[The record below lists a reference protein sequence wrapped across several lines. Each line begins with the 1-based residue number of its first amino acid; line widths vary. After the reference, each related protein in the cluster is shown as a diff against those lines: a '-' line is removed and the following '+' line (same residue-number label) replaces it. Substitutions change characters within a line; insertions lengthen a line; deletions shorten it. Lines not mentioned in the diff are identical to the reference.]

1 MAKKRTS
8 RKRKGDI
15 VQTVNVNIRE
25 SKPKKRRQRRRRY
38 PKIRDGVIQPSFGG
52 TFYGGGVG
60 LPSEIATRIVE
71 VPTTSFLQPGSV
83 SASGERAPLTIMA
96 AAPKPAIMEAEKK
109 MLPMNVGL
117 KAIEEGATT
126 GDNPDSLIE
135 RVLAT
140 RAEKNKFFKPY
151 ERGSSQPIV
160 EEPISE
166 IGMRPIK
173 TTRRG
178 SSLASQVSSE
188 INPEDFGMPQ
198 VYSEPF
204 GVSPMRVQKES
215 LSTASAISDPFQE
228 TSSRPKSLFASV
240 LEGAGGVAKSVA
252 SSAVA
257 SAAAGLGQSYGIPA
271 PLTYG
276 LVSGG
281 IGAVRAASEKKK
293 LKSEIVSELKASEAK
308 MAASA
313 PRATPKMIN
322 AYMDKFGSDRKTA
335 TKEVNRMRARAPDK
349 TTKEI
354 YDAIQ
359 NA

>member
-1 MAKKRTS
+1 MAKKRAS

-15 VQTVNVNIRE
+15 IQTVKVVVGGE
-25 SKPKKRRQRRRRY
+25 VKKKRRQRRRRY

-52 TFYGGGVG
+52 TFYGGGGG

-83 SASGERAPLTIMA
+83 SASGERAPLAIMA
-96 AAPKPAIMEAEKK
+96 SAPKPAIMEAEKP
-109 MLPMNVGL
+109 MLPMNSGI
-117 KAIEEGATT
+117 KAIESGAMA

-140 RAEKNKFFKPY
+140 RAERNPFFKKY
-151 ERGSSQPIV
+151 ERGGVYEPII
-160 EEPISE
+160 EEPVSE
-166 IGMRPIK
+166 IGMREVK

-178 SSLASQVSSE
+178 SSLASQV
-188 INPEDFGMPQ
+188 NPENFAVSE

-204 GVSPMRVQKES
+204 GINPMRVQKETLIES
-215 LSTASAISDPFQE
+215 ASISDPFQD
-228 TSSRPKSLFASV
+228 TLSKPKSLFASV
-240 LEGAGGVAKSVA
+240 IEGAGGVAKSVA

-257 SAAAGLGQSYGIPA
+257 SGAAAVGQQFGIPA

-281 IGAVRAASEKKK
+281 IGAISKASEKKK

-322 AYMDKFGSDRKTA
+322 AYMEKFNSDRKTA

-354 YDAIQ
+354 YDAIK